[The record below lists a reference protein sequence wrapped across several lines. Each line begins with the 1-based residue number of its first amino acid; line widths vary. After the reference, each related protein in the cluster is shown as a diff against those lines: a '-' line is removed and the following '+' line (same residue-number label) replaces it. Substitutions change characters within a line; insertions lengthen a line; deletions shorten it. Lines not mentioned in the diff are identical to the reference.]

1 VIFDIDNNA
10 NILLLFV
17 TVKMKSTLTVS
28 TVLHRNI
35 SISTFLCY
43 EKAFAKF
50 LYSIFTIMPASLYI
64 FCDFYLHFT
73 MLCTQQLRLYFTSTP
88 LLLLTYALQ
97 PAESLVCLR
106 RTELCVFSSNLVS
119 FSSCRFLSSS
129 TVPCASNSQ
138 HIYCSPILCNFHNKI
153 CQLWLLIS

>member
-1 VIFDIDNNA
+1 MYISCYCVVIFDNDNNA

-43 EKAFAKF
+43 EKTFAKF

-64 FCDFYLHFT
+64 FCDFYLHFI
-73 MLCTQQLRLYFTSTP
+73 MLCTQQLRLYFT
-88 LLLLTYALQ
+88 
-97 PAESLVCLR
+97 
-106 RTELCVFSSNLVS
+106 
-119 FSSCRFLSSS
+119 
-129 TVPCASNSQ
+129 
-138 HIYCSPILCNFHNKI
+138 YCSSIFINIRLATCRESS
-153 CQLWLLIS
+153 LS